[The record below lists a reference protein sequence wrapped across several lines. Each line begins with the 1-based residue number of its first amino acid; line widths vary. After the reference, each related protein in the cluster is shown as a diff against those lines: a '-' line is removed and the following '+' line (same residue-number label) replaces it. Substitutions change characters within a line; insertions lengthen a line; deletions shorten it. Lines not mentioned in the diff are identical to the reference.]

1 MGPDCSNYLV
11 LLYIYRIA
19 IAVQQPCVRI
29 LVWLTICS
37 YEVYS
42 EANYGAS
49 WENSCR
55 CIDSCAE
62 LFLCL
67 FVAASKARH
76 HDRDILWRLK
86 SVKTIPDYEVRA
98 AWSRFLQSLELVRS
112 EDQVSYGLN
121 KYVPIVNFMFC
132 RFLR

>member
-1 MGPDCSNYLV
+1 M
-11 LLYIYRIA
+11 
-19 IAVQQPCVRI
+19 
-29 LVWLTICS
+29 
-37 YEVYS
+37 YS

-121 KYVPIVNFMFC
+121 KCVPIVNFMFC
-132 RFLR
+132 RFLRRFMQEIEREIESASLFSSFQS